1 MLAHPFFSKRMR
13 YIDHFVLMTCIQIL
27 NFVNKMFVILR
38 IITKFMKILCH
49 DNLELY
55 GTCTYMYSCRP
66 QSFAELKMKAN

>member
-1 MLAHPFFSKRMR
+1 MLSHPFFSKHMR
-13 YIDHFVLMTCIQIL
+13 YEDHFGLVTRVQIL
-27 NFVNKMFVILR
+27 NFINKIFVILR

-55 GTCTYMYSCRP
+55 CTYMYSCRP